1 MINTKYSS
9 ISILLI
15 MAILFSLI
23 GVMIP
28 ATPAQAIGTT
38 AVISAVS
45 GNNNPSNT
53 GPACVSSISSGS
65 VQVTFADSVS
75 EYCQVFMQQGSNTA
89 IAGQAGT
96 PAAATPTT
104 YTINAAGA
112 TAGYYNVFVMAGG
125 TSSAVATNTVYID
138 NSAPVVSISTAN
150 LCWPINTQETINWS
164 ATIPSGIASE
174 NFSTITLTWNN
185 VGFKTYTNQGQ
196 TTNGSFPYMSPGATT
211 SGTLGITATSNAGTT
226 VSYTFATQVN
236 VLAAGYIYP
245 SGLAVSGTTLAC
257 GSAATITCNVINTA
271 SPNYYYNLTLNTGTS
286 TINITPGWVLA
297 TSASGISYP
306 WTVSSVNS
314 SSCSVTIGLKDCA
327 GNLSP
332 TLTSSTFAITCI
344 TPPTVTITA
353 PLSGTV
359 WYSGSSDNIT
369 WLVSDPLS
377 TAAHTCT
384 VWYSLNDNT
393 TNSWT
398 QIVLPVYNSGTSYW
412 VTWAIPPA
420 IASTNCE
427 IYVTAQAGAGPVG
440 TGYGSIFTINQ
451 ITVAPT
457 VTVVS
462 PASTSNWTAGTTQT
476 IGWTVSGT
484 PTNTLMDYKIYLVSG
499 GSILST
505 IASQIGQAQ
514 CPSTACTYTWNIPT
528 ALTAGAYTIRVVA
541 SYMVGPGPQE
551 QMFGQADSALFN
563 IQPTTAPCNYT
574 TQIVPLHPY
583 WNLISLQTMPASS
596 DINTVL
602 ADVMPDVLSVWY
614 FTGGNSGTWQNY
626 IPAAGAGTLTSISDG
641 HAYWVQMS
649 GTFAGSQFTYQ
660 GRPCPCG
667 GTTPLQAYVYPS
679 AWSMVGF
686 KSTIPQPVNTYM
698 YGSCGYQYSSPIQ
711 GLDGASQSYVSLNC
725 SENMT
730 PGMGYWIY
738 FGVATGV
745 SAGCK

>member
-53 GPACVSSISSGS
+53 GPACVSSIS
-65 VQVTFADSVS
+65 SVS

-297 TSASGISYP
+297 TRG
-306 WTVSSVNS
+306 
-314 SSCSVTIGLKDCA
+314 SVTLGPCLV
-327 GNLSP
+327 S
-332 TLTSSTFAITCI
+332 
-344 TPPTVTITA
+344 TA
-353 PLSGTV
+353 PVAALQ
-359 WYSGSSDNIT
+359 
-369 WLVSDPLS
+369 LVSK
-377 TAAHTCT
+377 
-384 VWYSLNDNT
+384 
-393 TNSWT
+393 
-398 QIVLPVYNSGTSYW
+398 IVRGIY
-412 VTWAIPPA
+412 PP
-420 IASTNCE
+420 
-427 IYVTAQAGAGPVG
+427 
-440 TGYGSIFTINQ
+440 
-451 ITVAPT
+451 
-457 VTVVS
+457 
-462 PASTSNWTAGTTQT
+462 
-476 IGWTVSGT
+476 
-484 PTNTLMDYKIYLVSG
+484 
-499 GSILST
+499 
-505 IASQIGQAQ
+505 
-514 CPSTACTYTWNIPT
+514 
-528 ALTAGAYTIRVVA
+528 R
-541 SYMVGPGPQE
+541 
-551 QMFGQADSALFN
+551 
-563 IQPTTAPCNYT
+563 
-574 TQIVPLHPY
+574 
-583 WNLISLQTMPASS
+583 
-596 DINTVL
+596 
-602 ADVMPDVLSVWY
+602 
-614 FTGGNSGTWQNY
+614 
-626 IPAAGAGTLTSISDG
+626 
-641 HAYWVQMS
+641 
-649 GTFAGSQFTYQ
+649 
-660 GRPCPCG
+660 
-667 GTTPLQAYVYPS
+667 
-679 AWSMVGF
+679 
-686 KSTIPQPVNTYM
+686 
-698 YGSCGYQYSSPIQ
+698 
-711 GLDGASQSYVSLNC
+711 
-725 SENMT
+725 
-730 PGMGYWIY
+730 
-738 FGVATGV
+738 
-745 SAGCK
+745 